1 MTAELQN
8 DVGGSSA
15 RIAWAAS
22 KAMDGEALLL
32 AAARRGESAAFEALL
47 ARYEARI
54 FRLAQNITRNRED
67 AEEVV
72 QDAFVRAFARLDTF
86 QGDSRFSTW
95 LTRIAI
101 NQALMKLR
109 RRRPNVVPLD
119 EMFETDDGSLP
130 REIADWGPNPEQR
143 YSQRELQKIL
153 ADAMDHLSPSLGIV
167 FQLRDVEELSIQETA
182 DALGLSVSAV
192 KSRLLRARLELR
204 QRLNGHFRVH
214 PSRPNVSSARN
225 QNGLREPHRAH

>member
-1 MTAELQN
+1 MTVEIQSN
-8 DVGGSSA
+8 MRRPWGE
-15 RIAWAAS
+15 IAWVAGP
-22 KAMDGEALLL
+22 AMDGEARLV
-32 AAARRGESAAFEALL
+32 AAARRGESAAFEGLL

-72 QDAFVRAFARLDTF
+72 QDAFARAFTHLDTF
-86 QGDSRFSTW
+86 HGDSRFSTW

-109 RRRPNVVPLD
+109 RQRPNVVPLD
-119 EMFETDDGSLP
+119 EMVETEDGSLP

-143 YSQRELQKIL
+143 YSQQELQAIL
-153 ADAMDHLSPSLGIV
+153 ADATDQLSPSLRIV
-167 FQLRDVEELSIQETA
+167 FQLRDVEQLSIQETA
-182 DALGLSVSAV
+182 EALGLSASAV

-204 QRLNGHFRVH
+204 ERLSEHFRLRQDFRNIR
-214 PSRPNVSSARN
+214 SRHTRN
-225 QNGLREPHRAH
+225 